1 MNAREATSPDEPG
14 ARWSEK
20 LGKWMVFEPGAQ
32 DPPDV
37 PSPRLTQQD
46 RMKRAM
52 DLWRLYEGGTTNN
65 ETVVVIERTMRVE
78 VSVRTF
84 ARNTKLGDELIE
96 YMVGADTPAASEAII
111 NRAEMGSIE
120 DMLEDAEFGDIKV
133 SGYRKPRMRPAEY
146 IKDPP
151 PYPNYDYL

>member
-1 MNAREATSPDEPG
+1 
-14 ARWSEK
+14 
-20 LGKWMVFEPGAQ
+20 MVFEPGAQ
-32 DPPDV
+32 DPRDV
-37 PSPRLTQQD
+37 PNLNVEQYA
-46 RMKRAM
+46 RMKRARE
-52 DLWRLYEGGTTNN
+52 LWAQFEGGTTNN

-84 ARNTKLGDELIE
+84 AQNTKLGDELIE

-146 IKDPP
+146 VKDPP
-151 PYPNYDYL
+151 QYPTFNGDWTF